1 MIMFDLQKK
10 INESIP
16 FFLKK
21 RHLMEMYS
29 TVIEEYIEQSDTYC
43 VCADLSRHTEF
54 EGLGKRHPSKI
65 INVGIAE
72 QNLLGISAGLASNS
86 NDALVFTQTLA
97 SFLLNRGFDV
107 ISQNICADNLN
118 VKLLGNSSGLST
130 GVAGIS
136 HWIVNDLGMLKG
148 LGNITILCP
157 SDVFEVAKC
166 VEYAAKIKGPFYIR
180 IPYKFL
186 RRENENSSLK
196 VDETGFYT
204 WGKGFDN
211 VIISYGTQTEYCKN
225 IAKQIPGT
233 GVVELYNVNR
243 FNEKKLLK
251 ILSKAKKVCFVEEH
265 FISGGIGESIA
276 RLILENQFNCK
287 YRIWGIAE
295 LPESEGSY
303 EFLLKLTGLD
313 ENTLKK
319 QIGEFLC
326 RR

>member
-1 MIMFDLQKK
+1 MPDLQKK

-16 FFLKK
+16 LFLKK

-29 TVIEEYIEQSDTYC
+29 TVIEEYIEQPDTYC

-86 NDALVFTQTLA
+86 SNALVFTQTLA

-118 VKLLGNSSGLST
+118 VKLLGNSAGLST

-166 VEYAAKIKGPFYIR
+166 VEYAAKVKGPFYIR

-186 RRENENSSLK
+186 RRENETPYLK

-204 WGKGFDN
+204 WGKDFDN
-211 VIISYGTQTEYCKN
+211 VIITYGTQIEYCKN

-233 GVVELYNVNR
+233 CVVELYNVNR

-251 ILSKAKKVCFVEEH
+251 ILSKTKKICFVEEH

-276 RLILENQFNCK
+276 RLILENQLNCK
-287 YRIWGIAE
+287 YRLYGINE
-295 LPESEGSY
+295 LPEFEGSY
-303 EFLLKLTGLD
+303 EYLLKLKGLD
-313 ENTLKK
+313 EDTLKK
-319 QIGEFLC
+319 QIGEFIC